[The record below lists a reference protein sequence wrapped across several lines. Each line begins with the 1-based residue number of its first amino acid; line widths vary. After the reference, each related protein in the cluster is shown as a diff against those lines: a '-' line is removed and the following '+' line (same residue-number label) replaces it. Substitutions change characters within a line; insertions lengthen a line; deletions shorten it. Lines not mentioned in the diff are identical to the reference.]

1 MEARRRGPVTG
12 GTAPARRRR
21 TRAGRP
27 ARRPR
32 YFAASAMAL
41 FAARSASASAS
52 STEAS

>member
-12 GTAPARRRR
+12 GTAPARRRP
-21 TRAGRP
+21 RAGRP